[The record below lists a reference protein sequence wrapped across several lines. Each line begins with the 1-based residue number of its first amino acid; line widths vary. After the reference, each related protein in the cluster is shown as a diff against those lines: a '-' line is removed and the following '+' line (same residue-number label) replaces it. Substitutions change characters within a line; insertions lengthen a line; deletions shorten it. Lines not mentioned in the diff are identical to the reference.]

1 MGDPSRG
8 RTQSKRPNR
17 STYCSGSVSASCQ
30 PNRARRQLERIHKD
44 GTRIL
49 TDSTDL
55 HGIAQ
60 PLPKNLTTRDTKPR
74 RFTRARNVAHPCL
87 LRVLAVKAAPKRGTA
102 EPAAE
107 GAGADIRPKGRVNGG
122 ASQVAQQATVRQE
135 GGAQRPNG
143 REIHLLAYGI
153 GSRTLRF
160 LAKRRRRST
169 TTFRERALRRP
180 FSTGRMPTSSR
191 PITALMRATSS

>member
-1 MGDPSRG
+1 
-8 RTQSKRPNR
+8 
-17 STYCSGSVSASCQ
+17 
-30 PNRARRQLERIHKD
+30 
-44 GTRIL
+44 
-49 TDSTDL
+49 
-55 HGIAQ
+55 
-60 PLPKNLTTRDTKPR
+60 
-74 RFTRARNVAHPCL
+74 
-87 LRVLAVKAAPKRGTA
+87 LAVKAAPKRGTA

-169 TTFRERALRRP
+169 TTFRERALRRL
-180 FSTGRMPTSSR
+180 FSTGRKNAYFFKTDNGSHAGYVFMSLIGLHPEYFPR
-191 PITALMRATSS
+191 PLGYRPPVRLSHRCRG